1 MWTHNDPKGHRW
13 YIAEQV
19 LTASGLRVR
28 QLRQRAG
35 MTQDRLAE
43 ASGLHPNY
51 IGGTEHGERNPS
63 LQNIAKLA
71 AALQAETVVLF
82 GCAEH

>member
-1 MWTHNDPKGHRW
+1 
-13 YIAEQV
+13 
-19 LTASGLRVR
+19 
-28 QLRQRAG
+28 